1 MRFLLRVFG
10 VALLLVLAGAAAL
23 VWDIGWNG
31 GAMLSRLAGRD
42 ALVEACTPPLRR
54 ELTQR
59 GFTPVDI
66 AFGETSGF
74 GVVSGSFGKRRS
86 FESSFTF
93 TDGQQGPR
101 VDGEML
107 CSVEGSAISVELE
120 LDALPRR
127 VT

>member
-1 MRFLLRVFG
+1 MR
-10 VALLLVLAGAAAL
+10 LLLGLIGIAL
-23 VWDIGWNG
+23 VAVAAIAASAVWDLGWNG

-42 ALVEACTPPLRR
+42 ALVQACTSPLRR

-66 AFGETSGF
+66 TFGDMSGFSVTSGTF
-74 GVVSGSFGKRRS
+74 GRARS
-86 FESSFTF
+86 LASSFTF

-101 VDGEML
+101 VDGRL
-107 CSVEGSAISVELE
+107 VCTLEGSAASVALE
-120 LDALPRR
+120 VDELPRR